1 MKILTTLM
9 KDKNLKKLNYN
20 MDIIN
25 TVGRRKTSVARL
37 YMKPGKG
44 SFVINGKEL
53 DKYFASELL
62 RLIVEQPLKL
72 VDASSTFDFKV
83 NIYGGGL
90 KGQAEA
96 IRLAVAR
103 ALVKNDEETR
113 VVLKKEGFLTRD
125 PRMVE
130 RKKYGRRKARR
141 AFQWV
146 KR

>member
-1 MKILTTLM
+1 MEYISTE
-9 KDKNLKKLNYN
+9 
-20 MDIIN
+20 
-25 TVGRRKTSVARL
+25 GRRKTSVARL

-44 SFVINGKEL
+44 NFMINGKKL

-72 VDASSTFDFKV
+72 VDVTNSFDFKV
-83 NIYGGGL
+83 NLYGGGL

-96 IRLAVAR
+96 VRLAVAR

-113 VVLKKEGFLTRD
+113 PTLKKEGFLTRD

>member
-1 MKILTTLM
+1 MKILTILM

-37 YMKPGKG
+37 YMRPGKG

-62 RLIVEQPLKL
+62 RLIVEQPLNL

-96 IRLAVAR
+96 IRLAVSR

-113 VVLKKEGFLTRD
+113 VILKKEGFLTRD